1 MWTEGERIERLKKGL
16 KKEIYLIMYASLKF
30 HRIHNMFSN
39 EVFKVKL
46 ITITSE
52 TGIFLKYYFKTYTE
66 IIVE

>member
-1 MWTEGERIERLKKGL
+1 MWTEGERIERLKIGL

-52 TGIFLKYYFKTYTE
+52 TGN
-66 IIVE
+66 